1 MARHDS
7 RRDMK
12 QAYGRYSGSDQGDDH
27 RRDERRE
34 HGVYGF
40 GAAEGPGY
48 DREDWNGGR
57 YGVERTVEHDDSYYD
72 PDHVYRAHDRF
83 NSGYGGDHYGRR
95 EFGPVHNDRLGGG
108 RNAREN
114 WPADDGYAWRVNHGY
129 RGAGGYRSPPHDGG
143 HRGRGPKGY
152 ARSDDRIREDVCDCL
167 TYDPHIDASNIEV
180 LVRGGEV
187 TLTGRIDSRNA
198 RRHAEDLAERAMGV
212 KHVQNNLRVS
222 DKETSDI
229 AATPLFSRT
238 GTDKR

>member
-7 RRDMK
+7 RRDVK
-12 QAYGRYSGSDQGDDH
+12 QAYGAYSGSDQGDDY
-27 RRDERRE
+27 RRDERRH

-40 GAAEGPGY
+40 HAEDGPGY
-48 DREDWNGGR
+48 DREDRSGGR
-57 YGVERTVEHDDSYYD
+57 YGVGRTVQRDGSYYD
-72 PDHVYRAHDRF
+72 PDHVYRSHDRF

-95 EFGPVHNDRLGGG
+95 EFGPAYNQHFGDERNVHGD
-108 RNAREN
+108 
-114 WPADDGYAWRVNHGY
+114 
-129 RGAGGYRSPPHDGG
+129 G

-167 TYDPHIDASNIEV
+167 TDDPHIDASHIEV

-187 TLTGRIDSRNA
+187 TLTGSIDSRNA
-198 RRHAEDLAERAMGV
+198 RRHAEDLAERATGV

-222 DKETSDI
+222 DKDASDI

-238 GTDKR
+238 GTDRR